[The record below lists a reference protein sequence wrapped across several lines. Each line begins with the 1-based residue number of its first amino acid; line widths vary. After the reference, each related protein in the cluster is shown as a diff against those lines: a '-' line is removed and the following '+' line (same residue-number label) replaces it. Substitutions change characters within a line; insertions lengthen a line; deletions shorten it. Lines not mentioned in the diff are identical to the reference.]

1 MPSSLRRRQARRCQ
15 HLLSRM
21 RQGVVNQP
29 LRHPLQVRH
38 LRGRHRLRRARDRP
52 PELQLPDLPHRC
64 QRQEQCPLLPV
75 LPGRARYQARYQA
88 RHWVRLRASRPGPE
102 PIRRPI
108 REQIRCQASPKVW
121 PQVKQQA
128 RNRRVNRQLPPGR
141 PRHHLPLQVSPARA
155 RRELVR
161 QSPQSC
167 PPPDFLPD
175 CRPER
180 PCLPGL
186 LLPVRP
192 LQLPH
197 LALALDLKWRRVL
210 ASQPRQMPV
219 PLPQLQP
226 PPVHQ
231 RRPQALLLPP
241 PLLAPL
247 PASTGKCQRP
257 RLLQTPLP
265 SRRLVPPC
273 PVLRRRRSFGRWRAA
288 PDP

>member
-1 MPSSLRRRQARRCQ
+1 
-15 HLLSRM
+15 M

-75 LPGRARYQARYQA
+75 LPGRARYQARYQV
-88 RHWVRLRASRPGPE
+88 RHWVRHQGRLGASRPDPE

-108 REQIRCQASPKVW
+108 REPLRQSIRRQLR

-128 RNRRVNRQLPPGR
+128 RNHPVNRQLHPCR
-141 PRHHLPLQVSPARA
+141 SHHHLPLPQLVPPAWA

-161 QSPQSC
+161 QSPQSR
-167 PPPDFLPD
+167 PPPD

-186 LLPVRP
+186 LLPVMP

-197 LALALDLKWRRVL
+197 LALGRYLRCRRVL

-219 PLPQLQP
+219 PLPQMQP

-231 RRPQALLLPP
+231 RRPQALLLPL

-265 SRRLVPPC
+265 PRRLVPLC
-273 PVLRRRRSFGRWRAA
+273 PVRRRRRSFRRWRAGRG
-288 PDP
+288 P

>member
-1 MPSSLRRRQARRCQ
+1 MPSSLHRRQARRCQ
-15 HLLSRM
+15 NLLSRM
-21 RQGVVNQP
+21 RQGVVSQP
-29 LRHPLQVRH
+29 LRRPLQMRR
-38 LRGRHRLRRARDRP
+38 LRALLRLLRPRGRP
-52 PELQLPDLPHRC
+52 PAQEQPDLPHRC

-75 LPGRARYQARYQA
+75 LPDRARYQARYQV
-88 RHWVRLRASRPGPE
+88 RHWVRLWASWLGPE

-108 REQIRCQASPKVW
+108 REQIRCQASPKVR
-121 PQVKQQA
+121 PQA
-128 RNRRVNRQLPPGR
+128 RNHPVNRQLHPCR
-141 PRHHLPLQVSPARA
+141 SHHHLPLPQLVPPAWA

-161 QSPQSC
+161 QSPQSR
-167 PPPDFLPD
+167 PPPD

-186 LLPVRP
+186 LLPVMP

-219 PLPQLQP
+219 PLPQMQP

-265 SRRLVPPC
+265 SRRLVPLC
-273 PVLRRRRSFGRWRAA
+273 PVRRRRRSFRRWRAV

>member
-1 MPSSLRRRQARRCQ
+1 
-15 HLLSRM
+15 M

-38 LRGRHRLRRARDRP
+38 LRGRHRLRRARDRL

-88 RHWVRLRASRPGPE
+88 RHWVRLWASRLSPE

-121 PQVKQQA
+121 PQLRQQA
-128 RNRRVNRQLPPGR
+128 RNHPVNRQLPPGR
-141 PRHHLPLQVSPARA
+141 QRHHLPPPQLAPPAWA
-155 RRELVR
+155 RRGLVR
-161 QSPQSC
+161 QSQP
-167 PPPDFLPD
+167 PD

-192 LQLPH
+192 LQLP
-197 LALALDLKWRRVL
+197 LPALALDLKWRRVL

-231 RRPQALLLPP
+231 RRPQALLLPL

-265 SRRLVPPC
+265 PRRLVPLC
-273 PVLRRRRSFGRWRAA
+273 PVRRRRRSFGRWRAA
-288 PDP
+288 PGP

>member
-1 MPSSLRRRQARRCQ
+1 MPSSLHRRQARRCQ
-15 HLLSRM
+15 NLLSRM
-21 RQGVVNQP
+21 RQGVVSQP
-29 LRHPLQVRH
+29 LRRPLQVRH

-52 PELQLPDLPHRC
+52 PDLPHRC

-75 LPGRARYQARYQA
+75 LPDRARYQARYRV
-88 RHWVRLRASRPGPE
+88 RHQGRLGASRPGPE
-102 PIRRPI
+102 PIRELLQQAVRRHLRPLVKQ
-108 REQIRCQASPKVW
+108 QI
-121 PQVKQQA
+121 KQQA
-128 RNRRVNRQLPPGR
+128 RNHPVNRQLHPCR
-141 PRHHLPLQVSPARA
+141 SHHHLPLPQLVPPAWA

-161 QSPQSC
+161 QSPQSR
-167 PPPDFLPD
+167 PPPD

-186 LLPVRP
+186 LLPVMP

-197 LALALDLKWRRVL
+197 LALGRYLRCRRVL
-210 ASQPRQMPV
+210 ASQPQQMPV

-231 RRPQALLLPP
+231 RRPQALLLPLP
-241 PLLAPL
+241 QLAPL

-265 SRRLVPPC
+265 PRRLVPLC
-273 PVLRRRRSFGRWRAA
+273 PVRRRRRSFRRWRAA